1 MPGTRLSQQEKRL
14 LQWWETASSFPYP
27 ILKGIV
33 IQAREPGSGLRGIE
47 RLDLE
52 FKAPVSVI
60 IGKNGSGKST
70 ILALAALAYHSPD
83 GFFARGA
90 WRKRG
95 AKRSYYTFRNFFFR
109 GPNDPDITGI
119 QIKWR
124 YLSSA
129 SPPEETHIGLTKRSE
144 KWMHYDRRP
153 ERPVHFVGIT
163 RALPAIEQSTLRRFF
178 GHRARGQQVMSLNSV
193 SLGYLNYIMNRRYQN
208 AETLRSS
215 KNVVKHE
222 IRKLTLPEYSYSSFN
237 MGSGEDI
244 LIELLSL
251 IQDSPDGSLIVIEE
265 IEFGLHPE
273 ALEKLAEVII
283 KIALARK
290 IQFVISSHS
299 QFFVDNLPRE
309 SRVLIEREG
318 GNLHI
323 VYGPATRY
331 ALGKIST
338 ARSPEIKIF
347 CEDTVAAEIIASSLS
362 AEHRRRALIV
372 PIGDKKAT
380 FDAAYFHNKTHTRE
394 RCLVVFDGDVSTNEI
409 NGWCRNGQTSIKYVS
424 LPFGTAPERWLLDT
438 LRQPEGKSHLA
449 AYLRASEP
457 EVNSLIDSM
466 DSRTD
471 PHDVFEPICER
482 YGHRLES
489 VIARLAEIAVRVRPD
504 DVRHI
509 PEAVAH
515 LLDGTDKPNSLNSAC
530 E

>member
-1 MPGTRLSQQEKRL
+1 M
-14 LQWWETASSFPYP
+14 
-27 ILKGIV
+27 LKGIR

-52 FKAPVSVI
+52 FKAPVSVV

-70 ILALAALAYHSPD
+70 ILALAALAYHSPEN
-83 GFFARGA
+83 FFARGA

-119 QIKWR
+119 QIKWQ
-124 YLSSA
+124 YLASA
-129 SPPEETHIGLTKRSE
+129 SPLEESEIGLTKRSD

-163 RALPAIEQSTLRRFF
+163 RAIPAIEQSTLRRFF
-178 GHRARGQQVMSLNSV
+178 GYRTRSQHATPLNDV
-193 SLGYLNYIMNRRYQN
+193 SLGYLNYIMGRQYQN
-208 AETLRSS
+208 AETLRSG
-215 KNVVKHE
+215 KDTAKHE
-222 IRKLTLPEYSYSSFN
+222 IRKLTLHNFSYSSFN

-251 IQDSPDGSLIVIEE
+251 IQESPNGSLIVIEE
-265 IEFGLHPE
+265 VEFGLHPE

-283 KIALARK
+283 KIALNRK
-290 IQFVISSHS
+290 MQFIISSHS
-299 QFFVDNLPRE
+299 KFFVDNLPRE
-309 SRVLIEREG
+309 SRILIEREG

-323 VYGPATRY
+323 VHGPATRY

-347 CEDTVAAEIIASSLS
+347 CEDTIAAEIIASSLG

-380 FDAAYFHNKTHTRE
+380 FDAAHFHNKTRAME
-394 RCLVVFDGDVSTNEI
+394 RCLVVFDGDVSATEI
-409 NGWCRNGQTSIKYVS
+409 NRWCRNRNGQTPIKYVS
-424 LPFGTAPERWLLDT
+424 LPFTGAPERWLLDA
-438 LRQPEGKSHLA
+438 LQQPEGKRLLA
-449 AYLRASEP
+449 DYLNAAEH
-457 EVNSLIDSM
+457 EVDSLINTMNSHP
-466 DSRTD
+466 D
-471 PHDVFEPICER
+471 PHDVFEPIYEW
-482 YGHRLES
+482 YGLKPES
-489 VIARLAEIAVRVRPD
+489 VIPRLAEIAARVRSG
-504 DVRHI
+504 DVKHI

-515 LLDGTDKPNSLNSAC
+515 LLDGAEQPDLLNTAC